1 MSFAID
7 GLATGLDTTGIINQL
22 MQIERQPAVALEKRI
37 QSNKDSEKAWYDVR
51 SNLNKVKTA
60 TDTLRGIGT
69 NFMPSKASSSLD
81 SVKVTASAGAP
92 ASSSSFTVKSLAT
105 TASHVSTQ
113 TFKRED
119 KVTENDASITFTTKK
134 GEVKTL
140 DVKAGTTMEGLRDL
154 INDAKKDTGVSAAL
168 VNMGDG
174 TSRLQLTA
182 TKSGDEGNFDVN
194 MSGLAGLNG
203 ETFHKA
209 AMGADAV
216 VTMSGTNYDVTSPSN
231 TFTGAV
237 DGLTFT
243 ISKDAVG
250 KEVTLN
256 VETDEK
262 ELINR
267 VKGMMDAVNE
277 ALSDLDHQTSYGID
291 HKGGKGEAKGVA
303 GKLAGKSTARALRDG
318 LLAAFSGAVPG
329 NAFGSMGSIGIEVTK
344 EGKLEFKEEKFKKAL
359 ESNPQAVE
367 HLIRGDGSGQDKTSV
382 TARIREFV
390 TQSTDPTKGTVQ
402 KSVDSLKGLNRDFQ
416 KQVESIDD
424 RVALRRKQLQSQ
436 FASMEKAMAEMQ
448 KKQSWLMSQ
457 LASMQ
462 PR

>member
-1 MSFAID
+1 MSMAID

-60 TDTLRGIGT
+60 TDKLRGIGT

-81 SVKVTASAGAP
+81 AVKVTASAGAP
-92 ASSSSFTVKSLAT
+92 ASASSFTVKQLAT
-105 TASHVSTQ
+105 TASQVSTQ

-119 KVTENDASITFTTKK
+119 TVTDSDASITFTNQK

-140 DVKAGTTMEGLRDL
+140 DVKAGTTMEGLRNL

-182 TKSGDEGNFDVN
+182 TKSGEEGNFDVN

-216 VTMSGTNYDVTSPSN
+216 VTMSGTNYDVKSPSN
-231 TFTGAV
+231 TFSGAV

-262 ELINR
+262 ELIDR
-267 VKGMMDAVNE
+267 VKGMMDAVND

-303 GKLAGKSTARALRDG
+303 GKLAGNSTARALRDG
-318 LLAAFSGAVPG
+318 LLQAFSGAVAG

-344 EGKLEFKEEKFKKAL
+344 EGKLEFKEDKFKKAL

-367 HLIRGDGSGQDKTSV
+367 QLIRGDGSGEDKTSV
-382 TARIREFV
+382 TARMREFV

-402 KSVDSLKGLNRDFQ
+402 KSVDSLKSLNRDFQ

-457 LASMQ
+457 LAGLQ
-462 PR
+462 AR